1 MFGQDENEDTTLFEL
16 VDVHGRLTL
25 DQVYGNGLHA
35 LKRLTICNL
44 TDRRIVV
51 RMRSNLRNQ
60 ITFQTENEN
69 LVGWDVGDNTTNTV
83 AWSQQQLNQ
92 QQQED
97 TSVCNNHRQPW
108 NELFNIVNHI
118 DELILNPR
126 ETRPLILGFLPDAR
140 EDDDDTSTSGG
151 IFTQDNSET
160 DTFNWFNVTGSL
172 FFFGYVDAVSNMAD
186 YQQSIKFRASV
197 CQSTLWTD
205 VTETGINFDDCVM
218 GKTYH
223 RDFTVKNKSDIDL
236 YWKLNTVDMLNG
248 WLDFADAD
256 TGATFMDQQY
266 GPIGGCSSR
275 RIRITFTPKDV
286 GEFNYDLQLENLND
300 ARNVVQ
306 CKIHA
311 IVRSVAHKES
321 LVVASGNLI
330 DFGDCISGQW
340 TVQQMV
346 LNNISETPVEV
357 RFLPEGGDVVFDIK
371 SSLDTPN
378 ELAPGSEQRSNLV
391 TPPTTTLAS
400 NSDFSATDS
409 DFSRSSSPISM
420 ESSSVWGGVRIHTPS
435 QAATSVRSTGD
446 LDVKPQAT
454 SLPVENYSRIED
466 LLLKPGKERTVQVS
480 YRPQKDANLM
490 DFNAGQLIRRNF
502 RIVLEYGTYRSTE
515 PKERKSVQCRAR
527 TCTSFVEVIPK
538 EINFGDTDVGTLKSI
553 PINIFNRSDILA
565 RVELEFT
572 SKVLNC
578 LRGEITI
585 QPRSYVELKLD
596 LYPRKVN
603 PEYRKQITLVNYLNN
618 DNDQIIEVQSTNI
631 DKNRVTF
638 HSLFYRILTAT
649 GANYLDFGSIAL
661 NSPSLRTFTVENIR
675 NKPLTLDITT
685 SIPQDLVIY
694 VKKKRT
700 NKSTTSPQIGKG
712 NTPSVPSAPNSIA
725 INNHDSSIKKKDRRM
740 HLHRVLLDRD
750 NSSINNGPI
759 NNSNGT
765 DGNRGDLSLEHQQQ
779 QKRIHRADRATY
791 SSTAYLDLATAP
803 AQHKN
808 TSKRRLLRSI
818 NKKELND
825 LRDLAGVKS
834 QQVKTEKKRSN
845 GPGKNLLVNNHGAA
859 TNSNNNGIING
870 HTRDNQHKRKSHH
883 RHMGITAARYKSRK
897 NLDWSDIAGQ
907 ARVPFEDLLSVLEHG
922 SKAPPPLFPKQAA
935 EEQFVRHQLAW
946 RRELERLIEKGDL
959 VQTSL
964 VHVDPEG
971 EEEVVI
977 VFTPNGETKP
987 HVKSAPKKQDGRIFL
1002 RLVDFDRDIE
1012 QTEFENLLDLDQCN
1026 IPLREVIV
1034 RAQLCRSVMDLG
1046 QKNINFG
1053 MVERN
1058 ERHAKSIVL
1067 HNRSETPLLYAIRK
1081 SGSIASGDIDLGAG
1095 RYGVVRSFGKREIE
1109 FTFEPTL
1116 PGSFMEKLT
1125 VENIRDRHNDQVL
1138 SLKAIVRKPS
1148 TFFIQSLELAFGPCL
1163 VDHMCTRTEAIVV
1176 TNTNKQS
1183 RMFEVR
1189 VDPNEAIFGC
1199 YFGEFD
1205 FVVDDDESKKTLSK
1219 EAEEEIENLE
1229 QKLKIARRKNQPDKI
1244 NKYIKKLAKLKD
1256 NGAAIPSS
1264 PTVDATSTSTDTTN
1278 GDGGNKDMT
1287 AMIFKK
1293 TSESVVFP
1301 LDPHATKTI
1310 TVYLKAALRPLKQG
1324 ESYQD
1329 IDMLP
1334 LHVRGRIMVHE
1345 YKNTDVCKSIMYTAL
1360 ICKNQADYN
1369 RELALEGQ
1377 QAATISPVVSPTSS
1391 PSSPPSSMVPPI
1403 PEVAVA
1409 AEPEE
1414 SLVLERT
1421 SFDGGKAEIDQQST
1435 FYVRVTN
1442 QSDKELPYSF
1452 VVDDNNEKNFFICP
1466 TTTTPLVPSET
1477 RKILFDILPTTV
1489 GKQHHTLSIR
1499 NDITGTMQTFTLQV
1513 LVHRKQYLSFPSLSE
1528 DTNGELDL
1536 GFSYVDPGN
1545 KYSQVTPLL
1554 VKNITDEDVYITCQS
1569 NLSHQV
1575 LIFMDETGKRG
1586 LVDMMPFKRGNL
1598 LTVWVAVQPN
1608 LLTGYLGN
1616 SEDECRELVGGIKFS
1631 IYTKDDGGRDT
1642 GDVLTEE
1649 EKKLDAAT
1657 NLMWTQTVKFT
1668 SIIGQ
1673 SHLQVSHQVINL
1685 GYTDLLHEEFYG
1697 AFTIQNKSG
1706 QLPLDYEVEC
1716 TSGNIVLDRRGGT
1729 LNGWKDGTGAL
1740 KLRDSV
1746 GDDSHGDDD
1755 DENYGDALTT
1765 SLAQITFRIY
1775 SYRHGLLT
1783 ERLLVTNMHNS
1794 KEVFEIEVR
1803 LFVDCGKMDLLS
1815 IPSRQ
1820 TPLDDTYHSN
1830 HREAYPLRTLKWES
1844 IYICP
1849 VDEIDNDD
1857 AGTSRDN
1864 NNNNN
1869 SNNNNNNN
1877 NNNNSNEECHD
1888 KDDGKD
1894 EATPKLK
1901 MIQLPPQD
1909 EQRLYIREIEVANT
1923 SGQPMMLTA
1932 GSDIDV
1938 KAQWVVQDQA
1948 KKQIMESTTVV
1959 LASPFTQCSDQVAL
1973 QPGQRLRIQLYCPS
1987 VHKLSAESRNL
1998 ALQGRS
2004 GSLEG
2009 MLVLYDSRQQV
2020 EVLAMELQA
2029 LFCVSL
2035 AALSVERIDLGKIG
2049 HINSWKPTK
2058 FQFSVRN
2065 LSDVPVS
2072 YTLQASP
2079 FLNFVPLD
2087 KNGVALINW
2096 DKNFYVPAKK
2106 SQTVEGT
2113 LETLAMVDQIS
2124 GHRRIDIQII
2134 NQRNPSNYMMLRL
2147 KALMTSFE
2155 LFFDGLTNGELVL
2168 PTLQHPIPDP
2178 NVTCDNWFVIRNT
2191 TDDDIRFEIGADIS
2205 SDLVDYIRLDV
2216 LSRYSN
2222 SPLKGGITVSA
2233 QGKMEVRIRA
2243 APNEATRLPLNR
2255 PDLMDATVGVIL
2267 ANLWVTTRPKDE
2279 DQTVREVIPVR
2290 SYLMDTPTFSLS
2302 ERRLD
2307 FKLMTYYREDQE
2319 QQQQQQRD
2327 DGNRNEHHRQLER
2340 LNRTL
2345 KIDDDQL
2352 STYSTPAIC
2361 VPESYSLIITNHA
2374 NKVPLRFKV
2383 TIEGPTEFPAEELID
2398 ITPLGPDGTGQV
2410 LPGDSLS
2417 LTVALANPEDNLPE
2431 QIKIHVDD
2439 LDAIGDTRQTTTV
2452 FMTEIVWDL

>member
-1 MFGQDENEDTTLFEL
+1 M
-16 VDVHGRLTL
+16 
-25 DQVYGNGLHA
+25 
-35 LKRLTICNL
+35 
-44 TDRRIVV
+44 
-51 RMRSNLRNQ
+51 
-60 ITFQTENEN
+60 
-69 LVGWDVGDNTTNTV
+69 
-83 AWSQQQLNQ
+83 
-92 QQQED
+92 
-97 TSVCNNHRQPW
+97 
-108 NELFNIVNHI
+108 
-118 DELILNPR
+118 
-126 ETRPLILGFLPDAR
+126 
-140 EDDDDTSTSGG
+140 
-151 IFTQDNSET
+151 
-160 DTFNWFNVTGSL
+160 
-172 FFFGYVDAVSNMAD
+172 
-186 YQQSIKFRASV
+186 
-197 CQSTLWTD
+197 
-205 VTETGINFDDCVM
+205 
-218 GKTYH
+218 
-223 RDFTVKNKSDIDL
+223 
-236 YWKLNTVDMLNG
+236 
-248 WLDFADAD
+248 
-256 TGATFMDQQY
+256 
-266 GPIGGCSSR
+266 
-275 RIRITFTPKDV
+275 
-286 GEFNYDLQLENLND
+286 
-300 ARNVVQ
+300 
-306 CKIHA
+306 
-311 IVRSVAHKES
+311 
-321 LVVASGNLI
+321 
-330 DFGDCISGQW
+330 
-340 TVQQMV
+340 
-346 LNNISETPVEV
+346 
-357 RFLPEGGDVVFDIK
+357 
-371 SSLDTPN
+371 
-378 ELAPGSEQRSNLV
+378 
-391 TPPTTTLAS
+391 
-400 NSDFSATDS
+400 
-409 DFSRSSSPISM
+409 
-420 ESSSVWGGVRIHTPS
+420 
-435 QAATSVRSTGD
+435 
-446 LDVKPQAT
+446 
-454 SLPVENYSRIED
+454 
-466 LLLKPGKERTVQVS
+466 KPGKERTVQVS
-480 YRPQKDANLM
+480 YRPQKDANLT

-694 VKKKRT
+694 VKKKREHKVT
-700 NKSTTSPQIGKG
+700 KHSSMIAKGTTSDKPSSSSSSPSPLPYPPAY
-712 NTPSVPSAPNSIA
+712 TP
-725 INNHDSSIKKKDRRM
+725 INGLDTGVKKKDRRAH
-740 HLHRVLLDRD
+740 HLHRALLDKESNSN
-750 NSSINNGPI
+750 NSSGGNNGSSPS
-759 NNSNGT
+759 SNGVN
-765 DGNRGDLSLEHQQQ
+765 GNGGGMFLDHLQQQQ

-803 AQHKN
+803 PQHKHG
-808 TSKRRLLRSI
+808 KRRLLRSI

-834 QQVKTEKKRSN
+834 QQDKSDKKRSN
-845 GPGKNLLVNNHGAA
+845 GRSGSTGGSNHGAMA
-859 TNSNNNGIING
+859 NTNGSGNGQPRGEI
-870 HTRDNQHKRKSHH
+870 QHKRKSHHHHHQH

-897 NLDWSDIAGQ
+897 NLDWSDIAGK

-1002 RLVDFDRDIE
+1002 RLVDFDRNIE
-1012 QTEFENLLDLDQCN
+1012 QAEFENLLDLDQCK

-1116 PGSFMEKLT
+1116 PGVFMEKLT

-1148 TFFIQSLELAFGPCL
+1148 TFFIQSLEMAFGPCL
-1163 VDHMCTRTEAIVV
+1163 VDHMCARTEAIVV

-1256 NGAAIPSS
+1256 NDGGDTSSS
-1264 PTVDATSTSTDTTN
+1264 PKSSSGGPNATVADGTS

-1310 TVYLKAALRPLKQG
+1310 TVYLKAVLRPLKQG
-1324 ESYQD
+1324 EDYQD
-1329 IDMLP
+1329 VDVPP
-1334 LHVRGRIMVHE
+1334 LQVRGRIMVHE
-1345 YKNTDVCKSIMYTAL
+1345 YKNTDVCKSIMYSAL
-1360 ICKNQADYN
+1360 ICKDQADYN
-1369 RELALEGQ
+1369 QELALEGQ
-1377 QAATISPVVSPTSS
+1377 QAATATSPAVSPST
-1391 PSSPPSSMVPPI
+1391 SPPPPSLAAALAL
-1403 PEVAVA
+1403 PESTVV

-1421 SFDGGKAEIDQQST
+1421 SFDGGKAEVDQQST

-1442 QSDKELPYSF
+1442 QSDKELRYSF
-1452 VVDDNNEKNFFICP
+1452 VVDDDNEKDFFICP
-1466 TTTTPLVPSET
+1466 TTTIPLAPSET
-1477 RKILFDILPTTV
+1477 RKILFDIRPSAV
-1489 GKQHHTLSIR
+1489 GKQHHTLSLR
-1499 NDITGTMQTFTLQV
+1499 NDETMTMQKFTLHV

-1554 VKNITDEDVYITCQS
+1554 VQNITDEDVYITCQS

-1631 IYTKDDGGRDT
+1631 IYTKDDGGRDA
-1642 GDVLTEE
+1642 GDALTTTDGDN
-1649 EKKLDAAT
+1649 KSDPVM

-1673 SHLQVSHQVINL
+1673 SHLKVSHQVINL

-1697 AFTIQNKSG
+1697 AFTIENKSG

-1716 TSGNIVLDRRGGT
+1716 TSGNVVLDRRGGT
-1729 LNGWKDGTGAL
+1729 LNGWKDGTAAL
-1740 KLRDSV
+1740 KPLDSV
-1746 GDDSHGDDD
+1746 GIDGHGVDD

-1794 KEVFEIEVR
+1794 EEVFEIEVR
-1803 LFVDCGKMDLLS
+1803 LFVDCGRMDLLS

-1820 TPLDDTYHSN
+1820 AALDDTYHSN

-1849 VDEIDNDD
+1849 SDEVGDDQDGNSSNGDTTNDSD
-1857 AGTSRDN
+1857 RGQS
-1864 NNNNN
+1864 
-1869 SNNNNNNN
+1869 
-1877 NNNNSNEECHD
+1877 
-1888 KDDGKD
+1888 KDDGNDK
-1894 EATPKLK
+1894 ALPKLK

-1909 EQRLYIREIEVANT
+1909 EQRLYTREIEVANT
-1923 SGQPMMLTA
+1923 SGQPMLLTA
-1932 GSDIDV
+1932 GSDVDV
-1938 KAQWVVQDQA
+1938 KALWLLQDQG
-1948 KKQIMESTTVV
+1948 KKQAMDSPPEVAM
-1959 LASPFTQCSDQVAL
+1959 ASPFSQCSDQAAL
-1973 QPGQRLRIQLYCPS
+1973 QPGQRVRIQVYCPS
-1987 VHKLSAESRNL
+1987 VHKLSNDSRLL

-2004 GSLEG
+2004 GPLNG

-2020 EVLAMELQA
+2020 EVMAMELQA
-2029 LFCVSL
+2029 LFCVSQ

-2049 HINSWKPTK
+2049 HINSWKPAK

-2065 LSDVPVS
+2065 LSDVPVL
-2072 YTLQASP
+2072 YTLQASS
-2079 FLNFVPLD
+2079 FLDFVPLD

-2106 SQTVEGT
+2106 SQMVEGT
-2113 LETLAMVDQIS
+2113 LEARSMTDQTS
-2124 GHRRIDIQII
+2124 GHRRIDVRIT
-2134 NQRNPSNYMMLRL
+2134 NQRNPSNIMVLRL
-2147 KALMTSFE
+2147 KALMTTFE
-2155 LFFDGLTNGELVL
+2155 LFFDRLTNGELVL

-2191 TDDDIRFEIGADIS
+2191 TDDDIRFEIGADMAP
-2205 SDLVDYIRLDV
+2205 DLSDYIRLDV

-2243 APNEATRLPLNR
+2243 APNEATRLPLDR
-2255 PDLMDATVGVIL
+2255 PDLMDDTTGVIL
-2267 ANLWVTTRPKDE
+2267 AYLWVTTRPKDE

-2290 SYLMDTPTFSLS
+2290 SFLMDTPTFSLS

-2307 FKLMTYYREDQE
+2307 FKLMTYYRENHD
-2319 QQQQQQRD
+2319 QQQREKGD
-2327 DGNRNEHHRQLER
+2327 DEHQQQHQVNRSM
-2340 LNRTL
+2340 
-2345 KIDDDQL
+2345 KMDDDQL
-2352 STYSTPAIC
+2352 STSSTPAIC

-2374 NKVPLRFKV
+2374 SKVPLRFKV

-2398 ITPLGPDGTGQV
+2398 ITPLASDGTGQV

>member
-1 MFGQDENEDTTLFEL
+1 
-16 VDVHGRLTL
+16 
-25 DQVYGNGLHA
+25 
-35 LKRLTICNL
+35 
-44 TDRRIVV
+44 
-51 RMRSNLRNQ
+51 
-60 ITFQTENEN
+60 
-69 LVGWDVGDNTTNTV
+69 
-83 AWSQQQLNQ
+83 
-92 QQQED
+92 
-97 TSVCNNHRQPW
+97 
-108 NELFNIVNHI
+108 
-118 DELILNPR
+118 
-126 ETRPLILGFLPDAR
+126 
-140 EDDDDTSTSGG
+140 
-151 IFTQDNSET
+151 
-160 DTFNWFNVTGSL
+160 
-172 FFFGYVDAVSNMAD
+172 MAD
-186 YQQSIKFRASV
+186 YQQFIKFRASV
-197 CQSTLWTD
+197 CQSTLWTN
-205 VTETGINFDDCVM
+205 VTETGINFDNCVM
-218 GKTYH
+218 GETYS
-223 RDFTVKNKSDIDL
+223 RDFMVKNKSDIDL
-236 YWKLNTVDMLNG
+236 YWRLNTVDLQQG
-248 WLDFADAD
+248 WLDFTDAD
-256 TGATFMDQQY
+256 TGATLLDQHY
-266 GPIGGCSSR
+266 GPIGGCSFR
-275 RIRITFTPKDV
+275 RIRVTFTPKEV
-286 GEFNYDLQLENLND
+286 GEYNYDLQLENLND

-306 CKIHA
+306 IKIHA

-321 LVVASGNLI
+321 LVVTSGNVI
-330 DFGDCISGQW
+330 DFGDCISGHW
-340 TVQQMV
+340 AVQQMV

-357 RFLPEGGDVVFDIK
+357 RFLPEGADVVFDIK
-371 SSLDTPN
+371 SSLDASN
-378 ELAPGSEQRSNLV
+378 EIGASSEQRSSLG
-391 TPPTTTLAS
+391 TPIATLAS
-400 NSDFSATDS
+400 NSDLSTTDS

-435 QAATSVRSTGD
+435 QTATPIRSASD
-446 LDVKPQAT
+446 LDVKPQPT
-454 SLPVENYSRIED
+454 THPVENYSRIED

-480 YRPQKDANLM
+480 YRPRKDANLT

-565 RVELEFT
+565 RVELEFS

-578 LRGEITI
+578 LRGEIAI

-675 NKPLTLDITT
+675 SKPLTLDITT
-685 SIPQDLVIY
+685 SFPQDLVIY
-694 VKKKRT
+694 VKKKRS
-700 NKSTTSPQIGKG
+700 NKDGKTSNIKEIDSKTPTSPSPQHALS
-712 NTPSVPSAPNSIA
+712 PSSTSNQDVST
-725 INNHDSSIKKKDRRM
+725 KKKDRRL
-740 HLHRVLLDRD
+740 HLHRMLSEKD
-750 NSSINNGPI
+750 NINHINNNI
-759 NNSNGT
+759 SSNSTSNGF
-765 DGNRGDLSLEHQQQ
+765 GNTVTHEHQQQ
-779 QKRIHRADRATY
+779 RRILRADRATF
-791 SSTAYLDLATAP
+791 SSTAYLDLATP
-803 AQHKN
+803 PQQNK
-808 TSKRRLLRSI
+808 SGKRRLLRSI

-825 LRDLAGVKS
+825 LRDKAGVIS
-834 QQVKTEKKRSN
+834 QQDHGDKKRSN
-845 GPGKNLLVNNHGAA
+845 GNGGGGNGSSISSGSVS
-859 TNSNNNGIING
+859 SNNNGNGNGNANG
-870 HTRDNQHKRKSHH
+870 HSRDTQHKRKSQYNH
-883 RHMGITAARYKSRK
+883 RPMGITAARYKSRK
-897 NLDWSDIAGQ
+897 NLDWSDIAGKS
-907 ARVPFEDLLSVLEHG
+907 RVPFEDLLSVLEHG

-946 RRELERLIEKGDL
+946 RRELDRLIEKGDL

-977 VFTPNGETKP
+977 VFTPNGETNA

-1002 RLVDFDRDIE
+1002 RLVDFDRNIE
-1012 QTEFENLLDLDQCN
+1012 QTEFENLLDLDQSN

-1034 RAQLCRSVMDLG
+1034 RAQLCRSTMDLG
-1046 QKNINFG
+1046 QRNINFG

-1116 PGSFMEKLT
+1116 PGTFMEKLT
-1125 VENIRDRHNDQVL
+1125 VENIRDRCNDQVL

-1148 TFFIQSLELAFGPCL
+1148 TFFIQSLEMVFGPCL
-1163 VDHMCTRTEAIVV
+1163 VDHMCARTETIVV

-1219 EAEEEIENLE
+1219 EAEEEIENWE

-1244 NKYIKKLAKLKD
+1244 NKYMKKLAKYKD
-1256 NGAAIPSS
+1256 DGA
-1264 PTVDATSTSTDTTN
+1264 TTTSTSTSSGEADSTTTSTTKDTT
-1278 GDGGNKDMT
+1278 GGSSNSSSSKDMT

-1310 TVYLKAALRPLKQG
+1310 TVYLKAVVRPLKQG
-1324 ESYQD
+1324 ESYQNTD
-1329 IDMLP
+1329 VPP
-1334 LHVRGRIMVHE
+1334 LQVRGRIMVHE
-1345 YKNTDVCKSIMYTAL
+1345 YKNTDVCKSIMYSAL
-1360 ICKNQADYN
+1360 ICKNQEDYSH
-1369 RELALEGQ
+1369 ELALEGQ
-1377 QAATISPVVSPTSS
+1377 QAATTSPPKS
-1391 PSSPPSSMVPPI
+1391 PSTTQPPAALAAILPPTI
-1403 PEVAVA
+1403 NGTES
-1409 AEPEE
+1409 EE

-1421 SFDGGKAEIDQQST
+1421 TFDGGKVEVDQQST

-1442 QSDKELPYSF
+1442 KSDQPLRYSFAVDDDKEE
-1452 VVDDNNEKNFFICP
+1452 DFFIYP
-1466 TTTTPLVPSET
+1466 TETTTLGPSET

-1489 GKQHHTLSIR
+1489 GKQQHTLYIR
-1499 NDITGTMQTFTLQV
+1499 NDDTMSMQKFTLHI

-1554 VKNITDEDVYITCQS
+1554 VKNITNEDIYLTCQS

-1575 LIFMDETGKRG
+1575 LIFMDEFGKRG
-1586 LVDMMPFKRGNL
+1586 LVEMMPFKHGDMS
-1598 LTVWVAVQPN
+1598 TVWVAVQPN

-1631 IYTKDDGGRDT
+1631 IYTKDD
-1642 GDVLTEE
+1642 
-1649 EKKLDAAT
+1649 DAGKDSERIDDAGAENGQDSVM

-1716 TSGNIVLDRRGGT
+1716 TSGNVVLDRRGGT

-1740 KLRDSV
+1740 KSHQLTRDGIQ
-1746 GDDSHGDDD
+1746 GDEYDD

-1775 SYRHGLLT
+1775 AYRYGLLN

-1820 TPLDDTYHSN
+1820 VALDTSYHSN

-1849 VDEIDNDD
+1849 ENNTKTDD
-1857 AGTSRDN
+1857 ANDN
-1864 NNNNN
+1864 NNDSINGN
-1869 SNNNNNNN
+1869 
-1877 NNNNSNEECHD
+1877 
-1888 KDDGKD
+1888 DDT
-1894 EATPKLK
+1894 TPKLK

-1923 SGQPMMLTA
+1923 SGQPMLLSA
-1932 GSDIDV
+1932 GSDVDV
-1938 KAQWVVQDQA
+1938 KALWMVQDQG
-1948 KKQIMESTTVV
+1948 KKQTTNSAAVTLV
-1959 LASPFTQCSDQVAL
+1959 SPFSQCSEQTAL
-1973 QPGQRLRIQLYCPS
+1973 QPGQRMRIQLRCPS
-1987 VHKLSAESRNL
+1987 VHKLSVEARSL

-2004 GSLEG
+2004 GSLNG
-2009 MLVLYDSRQQV
+2009 MLVIYDARQQV
-2020 EVLAMELQA
+2020 EVMALELQA

-2035 AALSVERIDLGKIG
+2035 AALSVERIDLGKVG
-2049 HINSWKPTK
+2049 HVNSWKPTK

-2065 LSDVPVS
+2065 LADVPVS
-2072 YTLQASP
+2072 YNVQASS

-2087 KNGVALINW
+2087 KNGVALMNW
-2096 DKNFYVPAKK
+2096 DKNYYVPARKL
-2106 SQTVEGT
+2106 QTLEGT
-2113 LETLAMVDQIS
+2113 LDARAMENQTS
-2124 GHRRIDIQII
+2124 GHRRIDIRIT
-2134 NQRNPSNYMMLRL
+2134 NQRNPSNTMMLRL
-2147 KALMTSFE
+2147 KALMTTFE
-2155 LFFDGLTNGELVL
+2155 LCFGRLTDGELVL

-2191 TDDDIRFEIGADIS
+2191 TDDDIRFEIGADLS
-2205 SDLVDYIRLDV
+2205 TDLSDYIKLEV

-2233 QGKMEVRIRA
+2233 QGKMEVRVRA
-2243 APNEATRLPLNR
+2243 SPNEATRLPLDR
-2255 PDLMDATVGVIL
+2255 PDLMDDTTGVIL

-2290 SYLMDTPTFSLS
+2290 SYLVDTPTFSLS

-2307 FKLMTYYREDQE
+2307 FKLVTYYREQ

-2327 DGNRNEHHRQLER
+2327 KSGDQNNGSNSADYSAM
-2340 LNRTL
+2340 
-2345 KIDDDQL
+2345 DDDQL
-2352 STYSTPAIC
+2352 SINSTPAVC
-2361 VPESYSLIITNHA
+2361 VPESYPLIITNHA
-2374 NKVPLRFKV
+2374 SKVPLRFKV
-2383 TIEGPTEFPAEELID
+2383 TIEGPTEFPAEQLID
-2398 ITPLGPDGTGQV
+2398 ISHLAPDNTGEV
-2410 LPGDSLS
+2410 LPGESLS

-2431 QIKIHVDD
+2431 QIMIHVDD